1 MVKAKFL
8 ISLVVILSFSQVVD
22 GQVLNI
28 ERLRLERDT
37 STSFK
42 SKITA
47 GMNIYNRSSAASEPV
62 NLFGY
67 NVDVNTLYY
76 PGKHAFMG
84 LAKFDYLK
92 VNDDDFLNFGF
103 VHFRVNYFRKK
114 TINFENF
121 VQYSYDNFRGLHPRL
136 LGGGGIRWN
145 TFKSKSLSLVIGVG
159 ALYEYENWTHPETN
173 QTIEIALVKSSN
185 YISFRWTANEN
196 VDINFVGYYQ
206 TGYDSDMS
214 AFRNRTNAS
223 LILNTKIAKRISFAN
238 SFYLSYEH
246 KPIVPILRTVYT
258 FTIVVS
264 IDF

>member
-1 MVKAKFL
+1 
-8 ISLVVILSFSQVVD
+8 
-22 GQVLNI
+22 
-28 ERLRLERDT
+28 
-37 STSFK
+37 
-42 SKITA
+42 
-47 GMNIYNRSSAASEPV
+47 
-62 NLFGY
+62 
-67 NVDVNTLYY
+67 
-76 PGKHAFMG
+76 MG

-238 SFYLSYEH
+238 SFDISYEH
-246 KPIVPILRTVYT
+246 KPIVPIIRTIYT
-258 FTIVVS
+258 FKTGVS
-264 IDF
+264 IDL

>member
-1 MVKAKFL
+1 MVKAKYLFSLIILFL
-8 ISLVVILSFSQVVD
+8 FSHAVV

-37 STSFK
+37 TTSFK

-47 GMNIYNRSSAASEPV
+47 GMNIYNRSSAANEPV

-67 NVDVNTLYY
+67 NIDVNTLYY

-92 VNDDDFLNFGF
+92 INEEDFLNFGF

-114 TINFENF
+114 TINFENYI
-121 VQYSYDNFRGLHPRL
+121 QYSYDNFRGLLPRL

-145 TFKSKSLSLVIGVG
+145 TFKSKSLSLVIGIG
-159 ALYEYENWTHPETN
+159 ALYEYEKWTHPETN

-185 YISFRWTANEN
+185 YISFRWTANES

-206 TGYDSDMS
+206 TGYDRDIS
-214 AFRNRTNAS
+214 AFRNRANAS
-223 LILNTKIAKRISFAN
+223 LILNTKIARSISFAN
-238 SFYLSYEH
+238 SFDISYEH
-246 KPIVPILRTVYT
+246 KPIVPITRTIYT
-258 FTIVVS
+258 FKTGLS
-264 IDF
+264 FDF

>member
-1 MVKAKFL
+1 MVKAKNLF
-8 ISLVVILSFSQVVD
+8 SLVVILSFYHAVI

-28 ERLRLERDT
+28 ERLRLEKDT
-37 STSFK
+37 ATSFK

-47 GMNIYNRSSAASEPV
+47 GMNIYNRSSAANEPV

-84 LAKFDYLK
+84 IAKFDYLK
-92 VNDDDFLNFGF
+92 INDDDFLNFGF

-121 VQYSYDNFRGLHPRL
+121 IQYSYDNFRGLHPRL
-136 LGGGGIRWN
+136 LGGGGIRLN
-145 TFKSKSLSLVIGVG
+145 TFKSKSLSLVIGIG

-173 QTIEIALVKSSN
+173 QTTEMALVKSSN

-206 TGYDSDMS
+206 TGYDGDIS
-214 AFRNRTNAS
+214 AFRNRTNTS
-223 LILNTKIAKRISFAN
+223 IILNTKIAKRISFAN
-238 SFYLSYEH
+238 SFDISYEH
-246 KPIVPILRTVYT
+246 KPIVPIIRTIYT
-258 FTIVVS
+258 FKTGVS
-264 IDF
+264 IDL

>member
-1 MVKAKFL
+1 MVKAKKIF
-8 ISLVVILSFSQVVD
+8 SLLVILSFSHALV

-28 ERLRLERDT
+28 ERLRLEKDT
-37 STSFK
+37 ATSFK

-47 GMNIYNRSSAASEPV
+47 GMNIYNRSSAANEPV

-76 PGKHAFMG
+76 PDKHAFMG
-84 LAKFDYLK
+84 IAKFDYLK
-92 VNDDDFLNFGF
+92 INDEDFLNFGF

-121 VQYSYDNFRGLHPRL
+121 IQYSYDNFRGLHPRL

-145 TFKSKSLSLVIGVG
+145 TFKSNTLSMVIGIG
-159 ALYEYENWTHPETN
+159 GLYEYENWTHPETN
-173 QTIEIALVKSSN
+173 QTIEMTLVKSSN

-206 TGYDSDMS
+206 TGYDSDIS
-214 AFRNRTNAS
+214 AFRNRTNSS

-238 SFYLSYEH
+238 SFDISYEH
-246 KPIVPILRTVYT
+246 QPIVPIIRTIYT
-258 FTIVVS
+258 FKTGIS
-264 IDF
+264 FDF